1 VEVQVLSSAWNPR
14 EGVSASWENEPMILL
29 YPLVLAGAVVL
40 LLKSRQRGQGVT
52 GWRWFAA
59 WALAGGLFML
69 SLLTGFSIGLF
80 LFPAA
85 AFAVFWLAVN
95 APRTRD
101 VAGFLAGIA
110 VVLLVI
116 AFI

>member
-1 VEVQVLSSAWNPR
+1 
-14 EGVSASWENEPMILL
+14 MILL
-29 YPLVLAGAVVL
+29 YPLVLAGAVIL

-52 GWRWFAA
+52 GWPWFVA
-59 WALAGGLFML
+59 WALAGALFML
-69 SLLTGFSIGLF
+69 SLLTGFSTGVL

-95 APRTRD
+95 APRARD

-110 VVLLVI
+110 AVLLVI

>member
-1 VEVQVLSSAWNPR
+1 
-14 EGVSASWENEPMILL
+14 MILL
-29 YPLVLAGAVVL
+29 YPLVFVGAVIL

-52 GWRWFAA
+52 GWPWFAA
-59 WALAGGLFML
+59 WALAGALVML

-95 APRTRD
+95 APHARD

-110 VVLLVI
+110 AVLLVI

>member
-1 VEVQVLSSAWNPR
+1 MEPPR
-14 EGVSASWENEPMILL
+14 GGFGFLWENAAVILL
-29 YPLVLAGAVVL
+29 YPLVLAGAVIL
-40 LLKSRQRGQGVT
+40 LVKSRQRGQGAT

-59 WALAGGLFML
+59 WALAGALFML

-85 AFAVFWLAVN
+85 ALAVFWLAVN
-95 APRTRD
+95 APHGRD

-110 VVLLVI
+110 AVLLVI